1 MRVNF
6 GYLLFCVVIQYG
18 FCIEKHSDGEKCLL
32 PNGEDGYCK
41 NAFKCEHVGDEQI
54 HETNW
59 VFCESKDDTPVI
71 CCADELTDD
80 DFILDCDEA
89 KELLTKETFDKC
101 KETPSSK
108 ILVDCDDST
117 ELQSEETMN
126 NCKETP
132 SSDFSLNRIFHTD
145 DDCKAL
151 HDEYN
156 RVANINAH
164 ESVAYGTEV
173 EWGEFPFMVSLI
185 QPPDNHHHCGGV
197 IITKRHVLTA
207 AHCMNKRN
215 DTSVVRYGI
224 IQFDDVHTDVK
235 VSRITFHPEYRN
247 TGGGNDIAILLLAD
261 DIKIGQQAFP
271 ACLHH
276 GNQDL
281 RINSTAEV
289 IGFGITEDSQPSK
302 TLLKASINIKNPE
315 ACDISFYQKR
325 NFDSLKEHQ
334 ICAGDLNVKS
344 DTCQG
349 DSGGPLTQ
357 TLDGNELKTVIGLTS
372 FGQSGCDSNI
382 IPSIYTRV
390 SHFIEWIERVV
401 ENDFTPK

>member
-6 GYLLFCVVIQYG
+6 CYLFSFVVIQYG
-18 FCIEKHSDGEKCLL
+18 FCIEKHKDGEKCLL

-173 EWGEFPFMVSLI
+173 EWGEFPFQHVFIMVIRNSESI
-185 QPPDNHHHCGGV
+185 
-197 IITKRHVLTA
+197 VLQ
-207 AHCMNKRN
+207 R
-215 DTSVVRYGI
+215 
-224 IQFDDVHTDVK
+224 
-235 VSRITFHPEYRN
+235 
-247 TGGGNDIAILLLAD
+247 LLALELL
-261 DIKIGQQAFP
+261 K
-271 ACLHH
+271 
-276 GNQDL
+276 
-281 RINSTAEV
+281 
-289 IGFGITEDSQPSK
+289 PSK